1 MGQLTTFLIVAL
13 LLFVSAIYSGLNI
26 AFMSLS
32 VNELRRASKI
42 GNQKAAKLLPLRRRG
57 HLVLSAV
64 LIINIATIS
73 ANSLLLNR
81 YLASWLAGATATL
94 LTVILAEIIPQSIFI
109 RSPLKYSFRFRAFLI
124 GGTILTYPL
133 SKPMEML
140 LNRLLPAGQ
149 ARLYSRRELGVI
161 IAEQYDNKAS
171 ELDEDEIDI
180 MRGAL
185 SLSEKRTKDIMV
197 PLDQVFYLF
206 SDTLI
211 DQALVARA
219 RRQSYSRIPVLS
231 HDLKSCLGIVML
243 RDLIDKHEQ
252 DSIVANLTMH
262 PTKLLGYNTALDT
275 LFKKFISNKSH
286 MIAVEKDDRVIG
298 VVTIEDLLEEI
309 INHEIEDE
317 KDRLKRQQPDLEINN

>member
-1 MGQLTTFLIVAL
+1 MNQLTTFLIVAL
-13 LLFVSAIYSGLNI
+13 LLFLSAIYSGLNI
-26 AFMSLS
+26 SFMSLS
-32 VNELRRASKI
+32 VSELRRAAKI
-42 GNQKAAKLLPLRRRG
+42 GNNKAQKLLKIRRRG
-57 HLVLSAV
+57 HLVLSSV

-81 YLASWLAGATATL
+81 YIVSWLAGVIATL

-109 RSPLKYSFRFRAFLI
+109 RSPLKYSYRFRAFLI

-133 SKPMEML
+133 SKPLEIL
-140 LNRLLPAGQ
+140 LNRLLPSGQ
-149 ARLYSRRELGVI
+149 AKLFSRQELGVI
-161 IAEQYDNKAS
+161 IAEQYDNKSS

-197 PLDQVFYLF
+197 PIDRVFYVHPE
-206 SDTLI
+206 TII
-211 DQALVARA
+211 DDDFIERA
-219 RRQSYSRIPVLS
+219 RNQGYSRIPVFNKELS
-231 HDLKSCLGIVML
+231 ECLGIVML
-243 RDLIDKHEQ
+243 REIIYNRPQGTIEHSL
-252 DSIVANLTMH
+252 VVH

-286 MIAVEKDDRVIG
+286 MIAVERDDKVIG

-317 KDRLKRQQPDLEINN
+317 KDRLKSQKNKQS